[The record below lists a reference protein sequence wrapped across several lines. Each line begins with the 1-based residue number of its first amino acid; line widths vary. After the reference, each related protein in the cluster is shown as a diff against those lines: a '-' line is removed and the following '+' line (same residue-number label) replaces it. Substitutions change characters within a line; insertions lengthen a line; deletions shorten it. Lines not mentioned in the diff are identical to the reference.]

1 MTSEITVSI
10 FMLTFNQENLVA
22 QAIEGVLK
30 QKTNF
35 KFQLVIGDDGSTDD
49 TIKICK
55 AYQEKFGDVIK
66 LITRDKNIGLIANFI
81 ETAKYLTGKY
91 VAICDGDDYW
101 TDYYK
106 LQKQV
111 DFLDRNDDYSIT
123 FGKCYRLDSKG
134 KLSTK
139 ITNFDKTT
147 FDFSDLVMTNFI
159 PSVTVL
165 FRNSARLR
173 NLPSWFS
180 NLPYGDWPVYLYTL
194 NMNSKIFFLDEY
206 LAVYRVE
213 IGESF
218 KLRKKL
224 SNTFKTDIYILE
236 NLSKDCDF
244 EKSYGYFK
252 KAIVKKKKSL
262 ILAYNREQDYIKG
275 FQEFSKL
282 LFINKDLKFL
292 KLYFYSLIKTF
303 NV

>member
-1 MTSEITVSI
+1 MTSEITVSV
-10 FMLTFNQENLVA
+10 FMLTFNQEDLVT

-35 KFQLVIGDDGSTDD
+35 KFQLVIGDDASTDD

-101 TDYYK
+101 IDYSK

-111 DFLDRNDDYSIT
+111 DFLDSNDDYSII

-134 KLSTK
+134 KFNTK
-139 ITNFDKTT
+139 TNNFDKTT

-165 FRNSARLR
+165 FRNSAKLR
-173 NLPSWFS
+173 SLPGWFS

-194 NMNSKIFFLDEY
+194 TKNSKIFFLDEY

-213 IGESF
+213 TGESF

-224 SNTFKTDIYILE
+224 SNIFKTDIYILE
-236 NLSKDCDF
+236 NLSRGKDF
-244 EKSYGYFK
+244 EKSNDYFK

-262 ILAYNREQDYIKG
+262 ILAYNRERNYIKG
-275 FQEFSKL
+275 CQEFFRL
-282 LFINKDLKFL
+282 LFVNAEVKFS

-303 NV
+303 NA